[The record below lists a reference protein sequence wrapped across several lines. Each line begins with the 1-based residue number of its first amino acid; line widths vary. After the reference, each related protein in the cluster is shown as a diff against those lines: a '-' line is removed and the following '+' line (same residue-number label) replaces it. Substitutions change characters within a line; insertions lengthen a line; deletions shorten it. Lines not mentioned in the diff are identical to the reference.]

1 MRVFN
6 CDHCGHLVFFDSVQ
20 CVHCGSTL
28 AFLPDALTMAA
39 LAPAPQDGAGLWRRM
54 GGRGTAQYSG
64 RLYRLCHN
72 HIEHQACNFAVP
84 ANDYAEYCV
93 SCRQT
98 RVLPD
103 LSETANRGR
112 WMQIEAAK
120 RRLFYTLARLGLE
133 PAPGRPGPV
142 FEFLADLPGGPSIM
156 TGHHS
161 GTITLN
167 VAEADDDER
176 ARRRIALGEP
186 YRTLIGHLRHES
198 GHFYW
203 DQLVRDGGRLE
214 AFRSVFGDESQDYA
228 AALDAHYA
236 KGNDVGDWAERHV
249 SAYAAAHPWEDW
261 AETWAHYLH
270 MIDLLETSASYGTEI
285 TVPGIYGAQRSSAL
299 DPFAKPA
306 PDFDTMLLQLVPLT
320 LLLNSL
326 TRSLGQPDAY
336 PFALAGEA
344 LEKLRFVHDM
354 VREEANRPTVPS
366 VPAPAT
372 ASATIATVSAPS
384 PGSAP
389 VAAVNAVPAA
399 PTPASKPNIKKNSKQ
414 ANKDLR

>member
-20 CVHCGSTL
+20 CVHCGSAL
-28 AFLPDALTMAA
+28 AFLPDVLNMAA

-54 GGRGTAQYSG
+54 GGLGTDQYRG
-64 RLYRLCHN
+64 RLYRFCHN
-72 HIEHQACNFAVP
+72 HTEHQACNFAVP
-84 ANDYAEYCV
+84 ADDYAHYCV

-98 RVLPD
+98 QAFPD
-103 LSETANRGR
+103 LSEPANRGR
-112 WMQIEAAK
+112 WMQIEASK

-133 PAPGRPGPV
+133 PAPGRAGPV
-142 FEFLADLPGGPSIM
+142 FEFLADLPGGPSIL

-161 GTITLN
+161 GIITLN

-203 DQLVRDGGRLE
+203 DQLVLGGGRLDD
-214 AFRSVFGDESQDYA
+214 FRRVFGDERQDYA

-236 KGNDVGDWAERHV
+236 KGNDVGEWAQHYV

-270 MIDLLETSASYGTEI
+270 MIDLLETSASYATEI
-285 TVPGIYGAQRSSAL
+285 TVPGIYGAQRSIAL
-299 DPFAKPA
+299 DPFGTPA
-306 PDFDTMLLQLVPLT
+306 PNFNTMMQQLVPLT

-344 LEKLRFVHDM
+344 VAKLRFVHDL
-354 VREEANRPTVPS
+354 VRDVAC
-366 VPAPAT
+366 
-372 ASATIATVSAPS
+372 
-384 PGSAP
+384 GSA
-389 VAAVNAVPAA
+389 V
-399 PTPASKPNIKKNSKQ
+399 
-414 ANKDLR
+414 